1 MAPRKL
7 GSAQAS
13 GQALRNKSQI
23 LDRSPPP
30 PPTTTK
36 HRNVRHVCPLT
47 CRSAA
52 TRSHRRRQVAQI
64 RNTHCTDRY
73 KVISCRLTRPHN
85 RRVRKLNMPPNVTI
99 PNVTMADRNSTKR
112 GEIHAHLGS
121 CNHRPAGCQC
131 RRLGFGRAKKPR
143 FIQRPKQQ
151 FVQGHEQMSRGQLS
165 KRKSGPSSHSTI

>member
-85 RRVRKLNMPPNVTI
+85 PVFEPQHTAKRYDGGLKSDKTGRDSCASWLLQSLACWLSTSPTRLPRRQKNMI
-99 PNVTMADRNSTKR
+99 
-112 GEIHAHLGS
+112 
-121 CNHRPAGCQC
+121 RPATKTAIRSGT
-131 RRLGFGRAKKPR
+131 RAN
-143 FIQRPKQQ
+143 
-151 FVQGHEQMSRGQLS
+151 V
-165 KRKSGPSSHSTI
+165 SGAAVKA